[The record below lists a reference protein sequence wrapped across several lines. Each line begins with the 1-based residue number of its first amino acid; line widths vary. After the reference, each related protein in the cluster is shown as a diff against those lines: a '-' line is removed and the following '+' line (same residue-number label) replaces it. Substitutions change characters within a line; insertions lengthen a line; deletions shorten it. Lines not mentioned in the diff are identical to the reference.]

1 MNIGTLKALLEGI
14 DDDKEVRL
22 VFQQSWPLQL
32 DIYGVQNGCDTCNED
47 GEPLTCQL
55 PDNGADGI
63 DNHDFMCERAI
74 YQQDE
79 KLFCPFH
86 GDVTELVYSDE
97 ELSDLKRTY
106 IIACE
111 SSPIDSPYG
120 NKSWWGTCRR
130 YP

>member
-1 MNIGTLKALLEGI
+1 MNIGTLKALLEDI

-32 DIYGVQNGCDTCNED
+32 DIYGVQDGSDVCDED
-47 GEPLTCQL
+47 GEPLTCQMEDDSSFTKTCDRYL
-55 PDNGADGI
+55 DAK
-63 DNHDFMCERAI
+63 
-74 YQQDE
+74 DE
-79 KLFCPFH
+79 KLFCPVH
-86 GDVTELVYSDE
+86 GDITELA
-97 ELSDLKRTY
+97 LSDSELEDRKRVFL
-106 IIACE
+106 IACE